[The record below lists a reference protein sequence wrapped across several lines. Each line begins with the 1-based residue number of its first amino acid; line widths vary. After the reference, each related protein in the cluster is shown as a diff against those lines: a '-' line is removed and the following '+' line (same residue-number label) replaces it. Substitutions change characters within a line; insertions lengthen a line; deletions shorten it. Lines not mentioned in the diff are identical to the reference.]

1 MASESEILMA
11 ASTAQ
16 YGIVLGTDD
25 RNLARQRLYAA
36 MRQVGL
42 KFELREGASPN
53 ELLVLKPG
61 LVPKGK
67 PANHADILDEIP

>member
-11 ASTAQ
+11 ASKAQ
-16 YGIVLGTDD
+16 YGIVLATDD

-36 MRQVGL
+36 MRQAGI
-42 KFELREGASPN
+42 KFELREGASPSK
-53 ELLVLKPG
+53 LLVLKPG

-67 PANHADILDEIP
+67 PPNHADILDEIP